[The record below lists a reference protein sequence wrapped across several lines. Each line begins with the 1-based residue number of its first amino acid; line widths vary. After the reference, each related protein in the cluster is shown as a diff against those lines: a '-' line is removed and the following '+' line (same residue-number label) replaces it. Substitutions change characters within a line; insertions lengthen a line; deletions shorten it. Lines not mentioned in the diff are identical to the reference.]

1 IVATIRDRDK
11 ENFKSVALKLYKMG
25 YKFAATENT
34 AKFLQN
40 NGIEAVTINKVRESK
55 PNITDLL
62 KSGKVGFVVNIPTKA
77 NDSSTDG
84 FRIRRCAIEA
94 NINVFTSLD
103 TVNALADVMES
114 CISEKDTD
122 TYNIGTE

>member
-1 IVATIRDRDK
+1 
-11 ENFKSVALKLYKMG
+11 MG

-103 TVNALADVMES
+103 TVNALADVIES
-114 CISEKDTD
+114 CISDKDTE
-122 TYNIGTE
+122 TYNIGAE